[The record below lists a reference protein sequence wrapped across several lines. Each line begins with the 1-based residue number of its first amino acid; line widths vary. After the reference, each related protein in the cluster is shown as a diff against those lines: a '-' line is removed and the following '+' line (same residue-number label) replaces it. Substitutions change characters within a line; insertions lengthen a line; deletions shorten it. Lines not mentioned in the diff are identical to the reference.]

1 LLGVLFYYFF
11 IFICLFVSTDIC
23 SCDSCSL
30 RLEGEQVVNI
40 QEQDFQGAATTK
52 RYRRQVSLIILI
64 SHLSL
69 ITYRM
74 HVSLLI
80 RTW

>member
-1 LLGVLFYYFF
+1 VYYFTILF
-11 IFICLFVSTDIC
+11 IFICLFVSTYIC
-23 SCDSCSL
+23 SCDRCSL

-69 ITYRM
+69 ITYSM

-80 RTW
+80 RTS